1 LYVRLGTVRE
11 EIIYSG
17 KTIIYIEEGLVV
29 RVSLQVDDSEGSK
42 VVYIKV
48 RRREK

>member
-29 RVSLQVDDSEGSK
+29 RNNGSK
-42 VVYIKV
+42 KPYVL
-48 RRREK
+48 